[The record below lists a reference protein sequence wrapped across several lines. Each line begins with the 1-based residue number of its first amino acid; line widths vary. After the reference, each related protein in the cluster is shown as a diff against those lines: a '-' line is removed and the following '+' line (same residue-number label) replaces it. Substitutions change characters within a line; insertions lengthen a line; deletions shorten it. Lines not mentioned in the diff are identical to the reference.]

1 MTRGR
6 AGIDPR
12 LRDVVFLVADGSM
25 EQLLRGFFGRAGYHR
40 TLGCGRF
47 DVDPAQDVIVAA
59 RRDPEVYGLAHELL
73 RPYLSSHARA
83 VVMLDNDW
91 KGSPGTEKIRADV
104 GRRLAGLWDEYA
116 VIVID
121 PELEAWIWQENP
133 HVATALGCP
142 PEFRGLLE
150 RAGHWPA
157 GRAKPP
163 NPKEALEYLRD
174 RHQADRSKAVFR
186 RLAARISVKGCIDPA
201 FLQLR
206 DTLRD
211 WFPEDSL

>member
-1 MTRGR
+1 
-6 AGIDPR
+6 
-12 LRDVVFLVADGSM
+12 M
-25 EQLLRGFFGRAGYHR
+25 EQLLGGFFGRTGFHR

-47 DVDPAQDVIVAA
+47 DVDPAQDVIVAS

-83 VVMLDNDW
+83 VVMLDNAWD
-91 KGSPGTEKIRADV
+91 GSPGADAIRDEV
-104 GRRLAGLWDEYA
+104 TKRLAGPWAEHA

-121 PELEAWIWQENP
+121 PELETWIWQDNP
-133 HVATALGCP
+133 HVAAALGCP

-150 RAGHWPA
+150 RSGHWPA
-157 GRAKPP
+157 GLAKPP
-163 NPKEALEYLRD
+163 DPKAALVHLRD
-174 RHQADRSKAVFR
+174 RHRADRSKAVFR
-186 RLAARISVKGCIDPA
+186 RLAAKISVKGCVDPA

-211 WFPEDSL
+211 WFPEDTL

>member
-1 MTRGR
+1 MTHGHVGVRP
-6 AGIDPR
+6 DQ
-12 LRDVVFLVADGSM
+12 RDVVFLVADGAM
-25 EQLLRGFFGRAGYHR
+25 EQMLQGFFGRPEFHR
-40 TLGCGRF
+40 RLGCGRF
-47 DVDPAQDVIVAA
+47 DIDPVQDVIVAS
-59 RRDPEVYGLAHELL
+59 RRDPEVYGLADELL

-83 VVMLDNDW
+83 VVMLDNAW
-91 KGSPGTEKIRADV
+91 HGSPGTEKIRKDV
-104 GRRLAGLWDEYA
+104 TERLGRLWHECA

-121 PELEAWIWQENP
+121 PELEAWVWQENP

-157 GRAKPP
+157 GRTKPP
-163 NPKEALEYLRD
+163 DPKAALQHLRD
-174 RHQADRSKAVFR
+174 RHRADRSNAVFR
-186 RLAARISVKGCIDPA
+186 RLAAHISVRGCIDPA

-211 WFPEDSL
+211 WFQEDSL